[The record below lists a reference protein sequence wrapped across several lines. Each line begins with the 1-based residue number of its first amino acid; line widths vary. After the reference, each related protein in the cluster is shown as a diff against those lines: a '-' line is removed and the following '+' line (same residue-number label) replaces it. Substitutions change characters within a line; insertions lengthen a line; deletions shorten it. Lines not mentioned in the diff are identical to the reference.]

1 MAAQITS
8 VDPGSPAARAGVKAG
23 ERLRTINGHGI
34 QDVLDYKFYS
44 YDPRLTLTLEGETG
58 VRTVT
63 LEKGEGEELGLNF
76 ETYLMDRQK
85 SCGNKCVFCFIDQL
99 PQGMRPTLYFKDDDA
114 RLSFLLG
121 NYISLTNLSEQDVE
135 RMIRMRISPIH
146 VSVHTMNPALR
157 CRMLG
162 NPRAGAA
169 LDILRRLAAAGLA
182 IHCQLVICK
191 GLNDG
196 EELAF
201 SLREL
206 GALHPAVRSISVV
219 PVGLTRY
226 REGLY
231 PLEPIGPED
240 ARDILAITEAFGE
253 NCLRTLGTRLAYASD
268 EIFIKAG
275 RPLPE
280 SEYYEDF
287 AQFENGVGMLSLFC
301 EEFRAAL
308 RLMGEED
315 GVPAPF
321 TIATG
326 QAAAPFLSRLI
337 DECRAKCHNLEGEVV
352 AIPNRLFGEGV
363 TVAGLICGQDLIAGL
378 AGRRLR
384 GRVLISANMLRDG
397 GDVFLDDLT
406 LGEVSRRLGVPVVPV
421 EIDGG
426 ALVDAIWEETGV

>member
-1 MAAQITS
+1 
-8 VDPGSPAARAGVKAG
+8 
-23 ERLRTINGHGI
+23 
-34 QDVLDYKFYS
+34 
-44 YDPRLTLTLEGETG
+44 
-58 VRTVT
+58 
-63 LEKGEGEELGLNF
+63 
-76 ETYLMDRQK
+76 
-85 SCGNKCVFCFIDQL
+85 
-99 PQGMRPTLYFKDDDA
+99 
-114 RLSFLLG
+114 
-121 NYISLTNLSEQDVE
+121 
-135 RMIRMRISPIH
+135 MIRMRISPIH

-315 GVPAPF
+315 GVPAP
-321 TIATG
+321 
-326 QAAAPFLSRLI
+326 LHHRH
-337 DECRAKCHNLEGEVV
+337 RAG
-352 AIPNRLFGEGV
+352 
-363 TVAGLICGQDLIAGL
+363 
-378 AGRRLR
+378 
-384 GRVLISANMLRDG
+384 
-397 GDVFLDDLT
+397 
-406 LGEVSRRLGVPVVPV
+406 
-421 EIDGG
+421 GG
-426 ALVDAIWEETGV
+426 AVFVPAY